1 MGNVSL
7 CWCCSPC
14 CSVPLGVTY
23 SVPLSLWNGPSH
35 VYCSLLFLRVVW
47 SLSSAMPQ
55 WRTEKSIHTSRQ
67 GQICLFSVADWYTA
81 FTLQLLEHRDIFPS
95 NLPQGWWSL
104 WEGRAGVS
112 CSFSAPSTTCQRS
125 SKLAVV
131 HISGRHWGLAVP
143 SVLFVTLRI
152 SPAVLHLGS
161 GAAFS
166 VWVWLH
172 G

>member
-1 MGNVSL
+1 MFPSVDVALLAVQCHLVSPTQSF
-7 CWCCSPC
+7 CPSGM
-14 CSVPLGVTY
+14 VPAMCTA
-23 SVPLSLWNGPSH
+23 LSFSWGW
-35 VYCSLLFLRVVW
+35 VW

-95 NLPQGWWSL
+95 NLPPGWWSL

-131 HISGRHWGLAVP
+131 HISGRHWGPAVP
-143 SVLFVTLRI
+143 SVLLVTLRI

-166 VWVWLH
+166 IWVWLH